1 MESQKYKLG
10 GSNDIVSGDGGTL
23 ATVYEK
29 GSKLGLE
36 PLDYGDP
43 SLVGYWTF
51 DEGTGTTAWDYS
63 GNNASGTLIGSS
75 TLPIWVSGKVGNGTL
90 SFNGVD
96 SYVASPNM
104 LNNPTVITISV
115 WIKLS
120 TYPSGP
126 RVGIVS
132 TRNTTT
138 GGGINFDISGT
149 DCAPGKMYLIQNG
162 GSGISS
168 CGNVILNTGTWYYVV
183 AVLNAQGGTLYLN
196 GQQDS
201 ILSGSWTW
209 GTGGSLSIGSVMPGI
224 PYFFPGLI
232 DDVRIY
238 NRALSAA
245 EISALY
251 NGGK

>member
-63 GNNASGTLIGSS
+63 GNNATGSWSGTGTHWAAGRVGNGAGQFATSTGDYVSINLPSIFPTTIIVWANPYISGSPLGIMNSPLGTGVGYLNAYLDGSLHPYFYTSNNDLTRNALYSPSSLNLNSWSQIVFVMNNGKRQIYINGISVASDSETSYPVNINLIGS
-75 TLPIWVSGKVGNGTL
+75 VGG
-90 SFNGVD
+90 
-96 SYVASPNM
+96 
-104 LNNPTVITISV
+104 
-115 WIKLS
+115 
-120 TYPSGP
+120 
-126 RVGIVS
+126 
-132 TRNTTT
+132 
-138 GGGINFDISGT
+138 
-149 DCAPGKMYLIQNG
+149 
-162 GSGISS
+162 
-168 CGNVILNTGTWYYVV
+168 
-183 AVLNAQGGTLYLN
+183 
-196 GQQDS
+196 
-201 ILSGSWTW
+201 
-209 GTGGSLSIGSVMPGI
+209 
-224 PYFFPGLI
+224 YFFSGLI

-251 NGGK
+251 AGGK